1 MFVAMPNVHGQYG
14 TDTKPTSPHEI
25 SSPFLN
31 EFKHI
36 LNLMREYSKKCIK
49 HMILEDMLFRYF
61 NKAPCAPSTFASVS
75 SIFSS
80 ILQIKYLY
88 QPHQCLH

>member
-1 MFVAMPNVHGQYG
+1 MKQIPFNSDNYNMFVAMPNVHGQYG
-14 TDTKPTSPHEI
+14 TDTKHTSPHEI

-49 HMILEDMLFRYF
+49 HMILDHGR
-61 NKAPCAPSTFASVS
+61 
-75 SIFSS
+75 
-80 ILQIKYLY
+80 
-88 QPHQCLH
+88 